1 MRAGLDCKLWFSL
14 DSEYLFFARPK
25 KRYEKKGRPDAL
37 APDKP
42 LGLPELLT
50 IANAPFKFASLLS

>member
-1 MRAGLDCKLWFSL
+1 MAST
-14 DSEYLFFARPK
+14 FFLHAQK
-25 KRYEKKGRPDAL
+25 EGTKKKGTRMPCPQNKD
-37 APDKP
+37 